1 MGKTTRTNEQFDVVF
16 LFGDPIGRAS
26 LYQLKQWIEP
36 LERLTKHC
44 KVAIVTANSEAA
56 EIVSASGVASVDYLN
71 LDDSVNFL
79 TDLKPKVVLYPNKGI
94 NALKHTQFPGVF
106 HVFVGHGES
115 DKAYSSDNSLKY
127 FDYVFTAGEM
137 AIQRIREEIIE
148 FDADKRCIKIGRP
161 QLLNKPILPPDS
173 FSLDDDRKVILYA
186 PTADF
191 VTKPNKYGSVG
202 THGVSIVEAV
212 LAQSDKYRLIYK
224 PHPLAGKRL
233 PESIAAHQRIVQ
245 LLAESSGGHLYDTG
259 EFGWQAAI
267 ADFMISDISAV
278 TYDWLATGKPF
289 IVTKPS
295 EPEAW
300 VYPGGILG
308 QVDLLAEA
316 DAPRIC
322 DLIEKTFVDKDAKK
336 LLAHWSEKY
345 YFSAVDKST
354 GLDTFISETQRLVDQ
369 AKLLPVVPARSQN
382 LKQSKKSGLLSKAVA
397 KALKK
402 LEQLRQRAKRLIA
415 RFVNSNKLKTDSCV
429 VHFTNEPLNLA
440 FVSELS
446 KRGPQVFVINSL
458 PNYLKVVAYKILRLR
473 KFQVEVLLAPNVLFV
488 SSILSKKKPSTIY
501 YLSHSDKSHFG
512 VRRNKVSHVLYCP
525 DRQSDFFVD
534 HNVISY
540 DEIHITKPE
549 FRQTL
554 TDKIFRPD
562 AWRISTIS

>member
-1 MGKTTRTNEQFDVVF
+1 MGKMTRTKEQFDVVF

-71 LDDSVNFL
+71 LDDSVKFL
-79 TDLKPKVVLYPNKGI
+79 TDLKPKVVLYPSKGI
-94 NALKHTQFPGVF
+94 NSLKHTQFPGVF

-161 QLLNKPILPPDS
+161 QLLNKPILPPDF
-173 FSLDDDRKVILYA
+173 FSVDDGRKIILYA

-202 THGVSIVEAV
+202 THGISIVEAV
-212 LAQSDKYRLIYK
+212 LAQSEKYRLIYK

-233 PESIAAHQRIVQ
+233 PEAIAAHQRIVD
-245 LLAESSGGHLYDTG
+245 LLAGSSGGHLYDTS
-259 EFGWQAAI
+259 EFGWQAAV

-308 QVDLLAEA
+308 QVDLLSQA
-316 DAPRIC
+316 DTPGLC
-322 DLIEKTFVDKDAKK
+322 DLIEKGFDDQDAKQ
-336 LLAHWSEKY
+336 LIARWSEKY
-345 YFSAVDKST
+345 YFSPVDKAT
-354 GLDTFISETQRLVDQ
+354 GLDTFIAETLRLVDNAAVLPAVT
-369 AKLLPVVPARSQN
+369 AKPQRVKHS
-382 LKQSKKSGLLSKAVA
+382 KQSNLISTVVGRT
-397 KALKK
+397 LKT
-402 LEQLRQRAKRLIA
+402 LEQPRQRAKRLIA
-415 RFVNSNKLKTDSCV
+415 RFVNTNKLKTDNCV
-429 VHFTNEPLNLA
+429 VHFTNATINLA

-446 KRGPQVFVINSL
+446 RLGPQVFVINSL
-458 PNYLKVVAYKILRLR
+458 PNYLKVATYKILRLR

-512 VRRNKVSHVLYCP
+512 VRHNKIKHILYCP
-525 DRQSDFFVD
+525 DRQSDFWLD
-534 HNVISY
+534 HNVVSY
-540 DEIHITKPE
+540 DEIQTTKPE
-549 FRQTL
+549 LRSTL
-554 TDKIFRPD
+554 ADKIFRPD
-562 AWRISTIS
+562 AWSIETIS